1 MSGSI
6 FDPLYEAVAHTIVGI
21 HAVLQPI
28 FGRTNGYG
36 WALSI
41 VLLTVIVRGAMF
53 PLFVKQIKSQR
64 QLQVMQPKIKEL
76 RDKYKHDRQKMNE
89 EMLKLQREHG
99 NPLLGCLPIFAQIPL
114 FLALFRTLSAFR
126 PRLQGTLAPHSL
138 YNNTETAINCHDSA
152 QLNDHLTQ
160 CYQFVS
166 GHGLTAHQATVIGN
180 ARVFGVPLS
189 AALKAPVT
197 ELKSFPSP
205 SVSHGLVIAVALVM
219 MITMA
224 ATTYITQRQIIGRT
238 PATDPNQRMQQRLF
252 LYLAPGSLLISG
264 TLFPIGVLTYWL
276 TTNLWSMG
284 QQFFVLRTM
293 PAPGSE
299 DEKKRQERLK
309 KKGKV
314 EDTPAPAPVRY
325 QQVRRDPNAPVTD
338 GDSEST
344 DLPGPEA
351 AKPSAGAAS
360 SPAKPRPPG
369 PNRPQGNRNRSKKKR
384 KGGRR

>member
-1 MSGSI
+1 M
-6 FDPLYEAVAHTIVGI
+6 VAHSIVGI
-21 HAVLQPI
+21 HAALQPI
-28 FGRTNGYG
+28 FGKTNGYG

-41 VLLTVIVRGAMF
+41 VLLTIIVRALLF

-64 QLQVMQPKIKEL
+64 QMQIMQPKIKEI
-76 RDKYKHDRQKMNE
+76 RDKYKHDRQRMNE

-138 YNNTETAINCHDSA
+138 YNTTDTAINCHDAA
-152 QLNDHLTQ
+152 QLNAHLTQ
-160 CYQFVS
+160 CYQFVA
-166 GHGLTAHQATVIGN
+166 GHGLSAHQATVIGN

-189 AALKAPVT
+189 AALKAPVS
-197 ELKSFPSP
+197 ELKSFPAP
-205 SVSHGLVIAVALVM
+205 TVSHGLVVAVALVM

-238 PATDPNQRMQQRLF
+238 PATDPNQRMQQRIF

-293 PAPGSE
+293 PAPGTDAAKHKE
-299 DEKKRQERLK
+299 ERER
-309 KKGKV
+309 KKGKAGP
-314 EDTPAPAPVRY
+314 EAPAPPPERY
-325 QQVRRDPNAPVTD
+325 RQVRRDQAGPTGSDAGAESETTD
-338 GDSEST
+338 R
-344 DLPGPEA
+344 PGP
-351 AKPSAGAAS
+351 AAS
-360 SPAKPRPPG
+360 SPNGAGTTGGSTPPKPAQNRPP
-369 PNRPQGNRNRSKKKR
+369 NRQHNQRRGKKR